1 MPAALW
7 TPELIRKA
15 VSEYLDCGNYA
26 EVGRRM
32 NIDGSTILKWS
43 TRPEWAET
51 QQILEAELD
60 ATYKA
65 RLRKAVGSGLDR
77 MLERIEGGDVRLT
90 KEGQLVD
97 VPVTLRDL
105 ALASG
110 LALDKLRLLDGKPSR
125 LTATASLALQADQY
139 REIGRTVATGQD
151 LEQGEGQTQD

>member
-1 MPAALW
+1 
-7 TPELIRKA
+7 
-15 VSEYLDCGNYA
+15 
-26 EVGRRM
+26 
-32 NIDGSTILKWS
+32 
-43 TRPEWAET
+43 
-51 QQILEAELD
+51 
-60 ATYKA
+60 
-65 RLRKAVGSGLDR
+65 